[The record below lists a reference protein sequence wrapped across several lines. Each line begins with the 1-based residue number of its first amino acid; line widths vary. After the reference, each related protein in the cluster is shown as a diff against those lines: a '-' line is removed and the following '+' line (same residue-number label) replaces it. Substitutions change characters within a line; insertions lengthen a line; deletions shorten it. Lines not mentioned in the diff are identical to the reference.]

1 MFVRGLRKYNKKI
14 GRNRG
19 RGRERGRER
28 SRSKAINRNRNK
40 NKSRN
45 RRLSCLHAR
54 SAHVENSQSKT

>member
-19 RGRERGRER
+19 RGRER